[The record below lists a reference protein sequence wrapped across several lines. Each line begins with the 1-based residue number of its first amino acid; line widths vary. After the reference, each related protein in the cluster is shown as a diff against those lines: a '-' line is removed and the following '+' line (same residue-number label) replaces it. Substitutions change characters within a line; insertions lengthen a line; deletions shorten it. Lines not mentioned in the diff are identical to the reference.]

1 MWQLNEVVNF
11 RCSIKREV
19 NRGLIFIDRLLPTV
33 LLHILATLEKEKLI
47 TCHYSYG
54 GYSIYARKSRE
65 MILQRIDEIVQNKF
79 PITSIIYDYGN
90 KKRINQ
96 HS

>member
-11 RCSIKREV
+11 RCSIKRKV
-19 NRGLIFIDRLLPTV
+19 DRGLIFIDRLLPTV
-33 LLHILATLEKEKLI
+33 LLYILATLKKEKLI

-54 GYSIYARKSRE
+54 GCSIYARKSRE
-65 MILQRIDEIVQNKF
+65 MILQRIDEIVQDKF
-79 PITSIIYDYGN
+79 PITSTIYNYGN

-96 HS
+96 YS